1 MPNNDSLKSEL
12 LNEYKIFELNMSETK
27 STAAFAN
34 NSSGNGGQTDF
45 LVIGSGIAGLTY
57 ALKTAQDCP
66 DKKVTIFTKTYSD
79 ETNTKYA
86 QGGIAGVW
94 DADQDSFEKHIE
106 DTLIAGDGL
115 CNQKVVE
122 IVVREGVDR
131 IKEIIEWGAQFDK
144 EPDGDYKLGK
154 EGGHSEYRILHHKDV
169 TGKEMERALLAAI
182 AKQRNIEL
190 VSHCFVLDIITQH
203 HLGYLVTKSTPDIE
217 CFGVY
222 VLNLQTN
229 KIEKVLSSIT
239 LLATGGNG
247 QVYRSTTNPAI
258 ATGDG
263 VAMVYRAKGRIENM
277 EFIQFHPTALYEPG
291 VRGQS
296 FLITE
301 AVRGDGGI
309 LRNYDGEAFM
319 ERYDERKD
327 LAPRD
332 IVARAIDNEMKVN
345 GTEHVYLDC
354 RHFSKEKFVEHFPN
368 IYDKCMS
375 IGIDISK
382 HMIPV
387 APAAHYSCG
396 GIKTDEWGRTSI
408 KNLYAAGECA
418 STGLHGANR
427 LASNSLLEAMVF
439 AHRAYKDAVANIN
452 NPSALM
458 PGLNGNAIPNW
469 KADGTNAPKEMIL
482 ITQSVK
488 EMKLLM
494 SDYVGIV
501 RNNERL
507 HRAMKRLDL
516 LFTETEELY
525 KRTIV
530 SPQLCELRNMITVAY
545 LIVKSAEFREES
557 RGLHYNTDYPS
568 KSDMIQNI
576 VL

>member
-1 MPNNDSLKSEL
+1 M
-12 LNEYKIFELNMSETK
+12 
-27 STAAFAN
+27 
-34 NSSGNGGQTDF
+34 QTDF

-57 ALKTAQDCP
+57 ALKVAQDCP
-66 DKKVTIFTKTYSD
+66 DKTVTILTKTQSD

-86 QGGIAGVW
+86 QGGIAGVT
-94 DADQDSFEKHIE
+94 DFDNDSFEKHIE

-115 CNQKVVE
+115 CNRHIVE
-122 IVVREGVDR
+122 IVVKEGVDR
-131 IKEIIEWGAQFDK
+131 IKEIIDWGAQFDK
-144 EPDGDYKLGK
+144 EPDGDFKLGK
-154 EGGHSEYRILHHKDV
+154 EGGHSEFRILHHKDV
-169 TGKEMERALLAAI
+169 TGKEMERALLEAI
-182 AKQRNIEL
+182 KRKPNIQL

-203 HLGYLVTKSTPDIE
+203 HLGFLITKSTPDIE
-217 CFGVY
+217 CYGVY
-222 VLNLQTN
+222 VLNLATN
-229 KIEKVLSSIT
+229 KIEKIVSKIT

-309 LRNYDGEAFM
+309 LRNHQGEAFM

-332 IVARAIDNEMKVN
+332 IVARAIDNEMKIN
-345 GTEHVYLDC
+345 GTEHVFLDC
-354 RHFSKEKFVEHFPN
+354 RHFTKEKFTEHFPN
-368 IYDKCMS
+368 IYEKCLS
-375 IGIDISK
+375 IGIDITK
-382 HMIPV
+382 DMIPV

-396 GIKTDEWGRTSI
+396 GIKTDDMGRTSI
-408 KNLYAAGECA
+408 NNLYAAGECA

-439 AHRAYKDAVANIN
+439 AHRAYKDAITKIDLRTV
-452 NPSALM
+452 PPL
-458 PGLNGNAIPNW
+458 GGGGGIPDW

-482 ITQSVK
+482 ITQSLK

-501 RNNERL
+501 RNDERL
-507 HRAMKRLDL
+507 QRANRRLDL
-516 LFTETEELY
+516 LHEETEALY
-525 KRTIV
+525 EKTAV
-530 SPQLCELRNMITVAY
+530 SPQLCELRNMITVSY
-545 LIVKSAEFREES
+545 LIVKSAGFRKES
-557 RGLHYNTDYPS
+557 RGLHFTTDYPN
-568 KSDMIQNI
+568 KDAMAQNI

>member
-1 MPNNDSLKSEL
+1 MPVRSISPNFDAHK
-12 LNEYKIFELNMSETK
+12 FTMH
-27 STAAFAN
+27 
-34 NSSGNGGQTDF
+34 QTDF
-45 LVIGSGIAGLTY
+45 LVIGSGIAGLTF
-57 ALKTAQDCP
+57 ALKAAKEFP
-66 DKKVTIFTKTYSD
+66 DKQILVVTKTQAD

-94 DADQDSFEKHIE
+94 DAANDSFEKHIE

-115 CNQKVVE
+115 CNKKVVE
-122 IVVREGVDR
+122 IVVKEGVDR
-131 IKEIIEWGAQFDK
+131 IREIIDWGAQFDK
-144 EPDGDYKLGK
+144 EEDGDYKLGK

-169 TGKEMERALLAAI
+169 TGKEMERALLAEVDRH
-182 AKQRNIEL
+182 KNIEIIK
-190 VSHCFVLDIITQH
+190 HCFVVDLITQH

-217 CFGVY
+217 CYGVY
-222 VLNLQTN
+222 VLNRETN
-229 KIEKVLSSIT
+229 QIEKIISRIT

-247 QVYRSTTNPAI
+247 QVYRSTTNPFI

-309 LRNYDGEAFM
+309 LRNKNGEAFM
-319 ERYDERKD
+319 ERYDARKD

-332 IVARAIDNEMKVN
+332 IVARAIDSEMKIT

-354 RHFSKEKFVEHFPN
+354 RHMDQHKFVEHFPN
-368 IYDKCMS
+368 IYEKCKS
-375 IGIDISK
+375 IGIDVAK
-382 HMIPV
+382 NMIPV

-439 AHRAYKDAVANIN
+439 AHRCFLDASGNIR
-452 NPSALM
+452 
-458 PGLNGNAIPNW
+458 NGAGREVLVPDWNAS
-469 KADGTNAPKEMIL
+469 GTTQPKEMIL
-482 ITQSVK
+482 ITQSLK
-488 EMKLLM
+488 EVQQIM

-501 RNNERL
+501 RTNVRL
-507 HRAMKRLDL
+507 QRASKRIDL
-516 LFTETEELY
+516 LWEETEALY
-525 KRTIV
+525 ETTTL
-530 SPQLCELRNMITVAY
+530 SPQLCELRNMITVSY
-545 LIVKSAEFREES
+545 LIIKCASFRRES
-557 RGLHYNTDYPS
+557 RGLHYNTDYPG
-568 KSDMIQNI
+568 KSELVQNI